1 VIFSPLGHASEGLAV
16 QFGEQYS
23 SLQSGIIGD
32 TGGLNQGCNEW
43 NAYAV
48 DGNPD
53 MPYKQTDSGI

>member
-1 VIFSPLGHASEGLAV
+1 MYFLTLGHASEGLAV

-23 SLQSGIIGD
+23 SLQSGFIGD
-32 TGGLNQGCNEW
+32 TSGLNQGCKNW

-48 DGNPD
+48 DGNPA